1 MSVKKLLDAVFA
13 QTKARSHAQLARKL
27 DIDAGSLS
35 KVASG
40 EYQVSASLILKVY
53 DATNLTIEEIRELL
67 N

>member
-1 MSVKKLLDAVFA
+1 MSARQLLDTLLIK
-13 QTKARSHAQLARKL
+13 TKARSHAQLARKL

-53 DATNLTIEEIRELL
+53 DATDLTIEEIRELL